1 MNKRII
7 VGGIVEICE
16 VLLNI
21 LVYILLRQSLRW
33 IDTATTAT

>member
-7 VGGIVEICE
+7 VGRIVENCE

-21 LVYILLRQSLRW
+21 LVYILLQQSLGW
-33 IDTATTAT
+33 TNIATMAT